1 MRIAGL
7 TLLGLLVAGT
17 LYAAGPYVMGS
28 EEGAVATEIES
39 QAEAAQ
45 EAAATEIESQT
56 EAAQEAAAIQPVS
69 APPGEEEPAG
79 SVARA
84 IITTEIM
91 DREPV
96 DSIDALSN
104 DHNQVFFF
112 TEVENLSGQTIT
124 HRWEYAGEIMADV
137 ALEIGAARWRTYSS
151 KRLHQGWLGEWKV
164 SVIDDEGRELG
175 STTFNYIGTTAGAE
189 PPAALDEE

>member
-17 LYAAGPYVMGS
+17 LYAAGTYVMGS
-28 EEGAVATEIES
+28 EEGAAATEIES

-45 EAAATEIESQT
+45 KVMATEIESQA

-84 IITTEIM
+84 IVTTEIM

-96 DSIDALSN
+96 DSIDTLSN

-112 TEVENLSGQTIT
+112 TELENLSGQTIT

-137 ALEIGAARWRTYSS
+137 PLEIGAARWRTYSS

-164 SVIDDEGRELG
+164 SVIDEEGREL
-175 STTFNYIGTTAGAE
+175 SSATFTYIGTTAGAE
-189 PPAALDEE
+189 PPAAMDEE

>member
-1 MRIAGL
+1 
-7 TLLGLLVAGT
+7 
-17 LYAAGPYVMGS
+17 MGS
-28 EEGAVATEIES
+28 EEGAAATEIGRQAGAAQEAVATEIES

-45 EAAATEIESQT
+45 EAAA
-56 EAAQEAAAIQPVS
+56 IQPVS
-69 APPGEEEPAG
+69 AAPEEEEPVG

-96 DSIDALSN
+96 DSIDTLSN

-112 TEVENLSGQTIT
+112 TELENLSGQTIT
-124 HRWEYAGEIMADV
+124 HRWEYAGETMAEV
-137 ALEIGAARWRTYSS
+137 PLEIGAARWRTYSS
-151 KRLHQGWLGEWKV
+151 KTLHQGWLGEWKV
-164 SVIDDEGRELG
+164 SVIDEEGRELS

-189 PPAALDEE
+189 PPAAADEE